1 MNSTEQ
7 NILNVAR
14 EVSDKNNLFL
24 LELLFRGNERDRVIE
39 IFIDGEENLSADE
52 CARIS
57 REIKQVIEENEL
69 LSSAY
74 RLDVSTPG
82 VDRPLKYLKQY
93 KKHINRKFELSYR
106 SGENKKRITGKL
118 VKIEDED
125 LYFYSGREL
134 VIKFEDIINAKVLV
148 SFS

>member
-7 NILNVAR
+7 NILNVAQ

-24 LELLFRGNERDRVIE
+24 LEVLFRGNERDRVIE

-57 REIKQVIEENEL
+57 REINQVIEENEL

-106 SGENKKRITGKL
+106 SGENKKGITGKL

-125 LYFYSGREL
+125 LYFYSGREQ
-134 VIKFEDIINAKVLV
+134 VIKFKDIINAKVLV

>member
-7 NILNVAR
+7 NILNVAQKI
-14 EVSDKNNLFL
+14 SKKNNLFL
-24 LELLFRGNERDRVIE
+24 LEVLFRGNERNRVIE
-39 IFIDGEENLSADE
+39 IFIDGEDNLSADE

-57 REIKQVIEENEL
+57 REINQVIEENEL

-93 KKHINRKFELSYR
+93 KKHINRKLEVRYK
-106 SGENKKRITGKL
+106 SGENKKNITGKL
-118 VKIEDED
+118 VKIEDD
-125 LYFYSGREL
+125 NLYFYSGREQ
-134 VIKFEDIINAKVLV
+134 VIKFEDIIKAKALV
-148 SFS
+148 SFT